1 MRLTQKNGLLWI
13 VVVSLSINLF
23 FIGTLASRY
32 VDSQDSSAAP
42 VNMRWVMRD
51 MEPQARELLLPQINT
66 QNEELRPL
74 RMQMFRA
81 QREVNLLL
89 AADPVDQPA
98 VLEAFGRLREANMLY
113 QELSHQQ
120 LTSIFAQLTPE
131 QRQRAFRF
139 MSERRNPYD
148 GGGRSGP
155 DPGPGPGPGPGRPSS
170 PEPR

>member
-1 MRLTQKNGLLWI
+1 MRPTQKNGLLWI

-23 FIGTLASRY
+23 FIGTLAARFLNTR
-32 VDSQDSSAAP
+32 DNSAAP
-42 VNMRWVMRD
+42 VNMSWVMRD
-51 MEPQARELLLPQINT
+51 MEPQARELLLPQIRT
-66 QNEELRPL
+66 HNEELRPL

-89 AADPVDQPA
+89 AAEPVDQPA
-98 VLEAFGRLREANMLY
+98 VLVAFGRLREANMLY

-148 GGGRSGP
+148 GGGR
-155 DPGPGPGPGPGRPSS
+155 PGPGPGPGRPPS

>member
-23 FIGTLASRY
+23 FIGALASRY
-32 VDSQDSSAAP
+32 FKSQDSSAAP
-42 VNMRWVMRD
+42 INMRWVMRD
-51 MEPQARELLLPQINT
+51 MEPQARELLLPQIHT

-113 QELSHQQ
+113 QELQVLAILQ
-120 LTSIFAQLTPE
+120 L
-131 QRQRAFRF
+131 
-139 MSERRNPYD
+139 
-148 GGGRSGP
+148 
-155 DPGPGPGPGPGRPSS
+155 
-170 PEPR
+170 

>member
-1 MRLTQKNGLLWI
+1 MSLTRKNGLLWI
-13 VVVSLSINLF
+13 VLISLSINLF
-23 FIGTLASRY
+23 FVGTLAARFF
-32 VDSQDSSAAP
+32 DRPDSSAAP
-42 VNMRWVMRD
+42 VNMRWLMRD
-51 MEPQARELLLPQINT
+51 MEPQARDLLLPQIRS

-89 AADPVDQPA
+89 AADPVNQTA

-139 MSERRNPYD
+139 MSERRNPAE
-148 GGGRSGP
+148 GGGRPGSG
-155 DPGPGPGPGPGRPSS
+155 PGPGPGPGPGSGF
-170 PEPR
+170 